1 MANQA
6 LPLTPPKGM
15 RDFGAEE
22 MRKRRFIFERLR
34 NVFLTFGFDGIETP
48 SMERMEVLTGKYG
61 QEGDRLIFKVL
72 NSGDFMKAVQEA
84 QLPEPNSKQMLGL
97 ISEKALRYDLTIPFA
112 RFVSAHRG
120 TLPFPFKRHQ
130 IQAVWRADQ
139 PQKGRYREFYQCD
152 VDVVGSR
159 SLWQE
164 VELVRVF
171 AEGFA
176 ALGIE
181 GAQIQINHRGL
192 LMGLAERLEMPEKAA
207 ALIGILDKSDKLPSE
222 ALLDL
227 FRKEGLNAAQLALL
241 DPLLNWLPGT
251 LPEAIKPLFVGLEN
265 AEKGIEELEL
275 VFDRC
280 LDLGSLPGKA
290 SLVFNPRLA
299 RGLDYYTGCIF
310 EVLLPGSGLGS
321 LGGGGRYDNL
331 TDMFGVPDLSGVG
344 ISFGA
349 ERIYDYLQAQHSW
362 PEDLQTGLDYFF
374 LHFDEEG
381 AKAAQ
386 RFMVKLRGLG
396 ARCDM
401 FPEAV
406 KIQKQMKYA
415 NQRKAKFVVSIGDR
429 ERENQEVGIKNM
441 QTGVQHTVFWEDL
454 PQHYTS
460 EAYAAG

>member
-1 MANQA
+1 MAKQA

-34 NVFLTFGFDGIETP
+34 NVFLTFGFEGIETP
-48 SMERMEVLTGKYG
+48 SMERLDVLTGKYG

-72 NSGDFMKAVQEA
+72 NSGDFMNAVKEA
-84 QLPEPNSKQMLGL
+84 QLPEPSSKQMVGL
-97 ISEKALRYDLTIPFA
+97 ISEKAMRYDLTIPFA
-112 RFVSAHRG
+112 RFVSANRG

-164 VELVRVF
+164 VELIRVF

-176 ALGIE
+176 ALGIQ

-192 LMGLAERLEMPEKAA
+192 LMGLAERLGMPEKAT
-207 ALIGILDKSDKLPSE
+207 ALIGILDKSDKLPNDT
-222 ALLDL
+222 LLDL
-227 FRKEGLNAAQLALL
+227 FRKEGLSEADLALL
-241 DPLLNWLPGT
+241 DPLLNWQPGT
-251 LPEAIKPLFVGLEN
+251 SPQAITPLFSGLEN

-280 LDLGSLPGKA
+280 LDLGSLPANA

-331 TDMFGVPDLSGVG
+331 TEMFGVPDLSGVG

-349 ERIYDYLQAQHSW
+349 ERIYDYMQAQNAW
-362 PEDLQTGLDYFF
+362 PQDLQTGLDYFF

-381 AKAAQ
+381 AKVAQ
-386 RFMVKLRGLG
+386 RFMLKFRELG

-401 FPEAV
+401 FPEAA

-415 NQRKAKFVVSIGDR
+415 NQRQTKFVVSIGDR
-429 ERENQEVGIKNM
+429 ERENQEASVKDM
-441 QTGVQHTVFWEDL
+441 QSGEQITLTWDNLLHHFN
-454 PQHYTS
+454 S
-460 EAYAAG
+460 ETHGHR

>member
-1 MANQA
+1 MAHQA

-22 MRKRRFIFERLR
+22 MRKRRFIFEQLR
-34 NVFLTFGFDGIETP
+34 SVFLTFGFEGIETP
-48 SMERMEVLTGKYG
+48 SMERLDVLTGKYG

-72 NSGDFMKAVQEA
+72 NSGDFLKSVQES
-84 QLPEPNSKQMLGL
+84 QMLQVDSKQMVGL
-97 ISEKALRYDLTIPFA
+97 ICEKALRYDLTIPFA

-120 TLPFPFKRHQ
+120 TLSFPFKRHQ
-130 IQAVWRADQ
+130 IQPVWRADQ

-152 VDVVGSR
+152 VDVVGSH

-164 VELVRVF
+164 VELLRVF

-192 LMGLAERLEMPEKAA
+192 LMGLAERLCMPEKAT
-207 ALIGILDKSDKLPSE
+207 ALIGILDKSDKIPTA
-222 ALLDL
+222 ALVDL
-227 FRKEGLNAAQLALL
+227 FRKEGLDDEQISLL
-241 DPLLNWLPGT
+241 EPLLNWLPGT
-251 LPEAIKPLFVGLEN
+251 SPHAIKSLFKGFPN

-275 VFDRC
+275 VIDRC
-280 LDLGSLPGKA
+280 LDLGTLPGRA

-310 EVLLPGSGLGS
+310 EVQLPGSGLGS

-349 ERIYDYLQAQHSW
+349 ERIYDFLQNQNAW

-386 RFMVKLRGLG
+386 RFMVKFRELG

-401 FPEAV
+401 FPEAA

-415 NQRKAKFVVSIGDR
+415 HQRQTKFVVSIGER
-429 ERENQEVGIKNM
+429 ERQNQEAAIKDM
-441 QTGVQHTVFWEDL
+441 QSGVQISLPWEQL
-454 PQHYTS
+454 LHHFNS
-460 EAYAAG
+460 EAHAGR

>member
-1 MANQA
+1 
-6 LPLTPPKGM
+6 M

-22 MRKRRFIFERLR
+22 MRKRRFIFEGLR
-34 NVFLTFGFDGIETP
+34 KVFLTFGFEGIETP
-48 SMERMEVLTGKYG
+48 SMERLDVLTGKYG

-72 NSGDFMKAVQEA
+72 NSGDFMKAANEA
-84 QLPEPNSKQMLGL
+84 RISELNSRQMVGL

-120 TLPFPFKRHQ
+120 SLSFPFKRHQ

-164 VELVRVF
+164 VELIRVF
-171 AEGFA
+171 AEGFN

-192 LMGLAERLEMPEKAA
+192 LMGLAERLGMPEKAN
-207 ALIGILDKSDKLPSE
+207 ALIGILDKSDKMPKE
-222 ALLDL
+222 ALPDM
-227 FRKEGLNAAQLALL
+227 FRKEGLSEAQIEFLG
-241 DPLLNWLPGT
+241 PLLNWLPGT
-251 LPEAIKPLFVGLEN
+251 LPHGIKPMFAGLAT
-265 AEKGIEELEL
+265 AERGIEELEL
-275 VFDRC
+275 VIDRC

-310 EVLLPGSGLGS
+310 EVMLPGSGLGS

-349 ERIYDYLQAQHSW
+349 ERIYDYLQARNSW

-381 AKAAQ
+381 AKTAQ
-386 RFMVKLRGLG
+386 RFMLKLRELG

-401 FPEAV
+401 FPEAA

-415 NQRKAKFVVSIGDR
+415 NQRQSKFVVSIGER
-429 ERENQEVGIKNM
+429 ERENQEVGIKDM
-441 QTGVQHTVFWEDL
+441 QSGEQITLTWEKL
-454 PQHYTS
+454 FYHYNS
-460 EAYAAG
+460 EDYGRG